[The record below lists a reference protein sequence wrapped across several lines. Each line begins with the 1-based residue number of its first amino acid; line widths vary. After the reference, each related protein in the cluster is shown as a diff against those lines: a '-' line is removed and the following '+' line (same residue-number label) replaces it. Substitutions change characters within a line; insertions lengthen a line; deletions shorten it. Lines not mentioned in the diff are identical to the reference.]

1 MLVDNP
7 ILNSP
12 FDEPA
17 RYWAY
22 EEGQPILREGRRPA
36 GYYLKARTRGP
47 QTSLF
52 EEEFVPLDL
61 VNTIRERVKAW
72 REQGYP
78 GVTPITRQLL
88 QHWNNPDRERKLFF
102 CQREAAET
110 LIWLVEAS
118 PAEKQGI
125 MVPKDAPSPSTESGG
140 LGATPAHSE
149 SSPLLTSPV
158 DGGGTAT
165 PSPPAGRAGVGANAA
180 AADGDITPLLTSPV
194 DGGETTTP
202 SPPAGRAGVGA
213 ISSPPAGRA
222 GVGAALT
229 RYACK
234 MATGS
239 GKTVVMGMVIAWQ
252 VLNKLANP
260 QDRRFS
266 DAVLLVCPNLTIKE
280 RLQVLLPWRS
290 NNYYDK
296 FDLVP
301 RGMLERLQQGK
312 FEITNW
318 HLFQPKDDSR
328 SRSVVQRGVESD
340 AAFCRRVLKELGN
353 KQNILVINDEA
364 HHAYRPAALPDEMR
378 EQLSPEEIEERE
390 EATVWVSGL
399 DRIHKVRGINFCADF
414 SATPFYIKGSGYQEG
429 APFPWIVSDFGLVD
443 AIESGIVKIPRVPV
457 DDNTGAL
464 IPKYFRLWEAINEAL
479 PASERQT
486 ARRRAKPESVLREA
500 EGALATLASEW
511 KRTFEAFQRGGS
523 PVPPVM
529 IVVCDSTDLAK
540 LVHEHI
546 ARGNV
551 LPELEN
557 GGNNGEVTFR
567 IDTKLLAEAEAAIE
581 GETKQET
588 AERIRKTVDTIGKL
602 EWDGEGEPPGKNI
615 RCVISVGMLNEGWDA
630 QNVTQILGLR
640 AFTSQLLCEQVVGRG
655 LRRVNYDDFSEPEYV
670 DVYGVPFE
678 VIPVKKKP
686 HRQAEVQS
694 VSTLVRALPERA
706 HLEIAFP
713 RVEGYV
719 FDVRQRIRINLDNVL
734 YLRIEPQA
742 EPTEVVAKPAVGY
755 RIGRPDRLWP
765 GTEVMQDRNP
775 FHQEKRLQATVYEI
789 AAELTRRLT
798 EKRTEWSARHLLF
811 PQVLDIVWEY
821 LENRVV
827 LVSLDTPLEEVAL
840 LKYKQRIIER
850 LTEAIEPDTEAGE
863 PLILPVIERFRPIGS
878 TSQVLFR
885 TARPCVGTT
894 KSHIS
899 HVVLDAPKWEHSVA
913 YQLETIPEVIAY
925 ARNDH
930 LDLTIPYEWQGVRH
944 EYRPDYLI
952 RWRCANGREVKVIL
966 EVKGFET
973 EQDRQKETAARRW
986 ARAVNHHGEF
996 GQWVFCVCREPSRV
1010 RDVITRAVSS
1020 LC

>member
-1 MLVDNP
+1 MSLLVDNP

-12 FDEPA
+12 FEEPA

-22 EEGQPILREGRRPA
+22 EEGQAVLKDGRRPA

-47 QTSLF
+47 QMAML

-61 VNTIRERVKAW
+61 VNTIRERVRTW

-88 QHWNNPDRERKLFF
+88 NHWNNPDRERKLFF

-118 PAEKQGI
+118 TAEKQGI
-125 MVPKDAPSPSTESGG
+125 AIPKDN
-140 LGATPAHSE
+140 
-149 SSPLLTSPV
+149 V
-158 DGGGTAT
+158 
-165 PSPPAGRAGVGANAA
+165 
-180 AADGDITPLLTSPV
+180 
-194 DGGETTTP
+194 
-202 SPPAGRAGVGA
+202 
-213 ISSPPAGRA
+213 
-222 GVGAALT
+222 LT

-266 DAVLLVCPNLTIKE
+266 DAVLLVCPNLTIRE
-280 RLQVLLPWRS
+280 RLQVLLPWKS
-290 NNYYDK
+290 GNYYEK

-301 RGMLERLQQGK
+301 YGMLERLQQGR
-312 FEITNW
+312 FQITNW

-340 AAFCRRVLKELGN
+340 TAFCRRVLKELGN

-364 HHAYRPAALPDEMR
+364 HHAYRPAPLPDELR
-378 EQLSPEEIEERE
+378 EQLSAEEIAERE

-399 DRIHKVRGINFCADF
+399 DKIHAIRGINFCADF
-414 SATPFYIKGSGYQEG
+414 SATPFYIKGSGYPEG
-429 APFPWIVSDFGLVD
+429 EPFPWIVSDFGLVD
-443 AIESGIVKIPRVPV
+443 AIESGIVKISRVPV
-457 DDNTGAL
+457 DDNTGAF
-464 IPKYFRLWEAINEAL
+464 IPKYFRLWEYIDQRL

-511 KRTFEAFQRGGS
+511 KKTFDEFQRAGS

-529 IVVCDSTDLAK
+529 IVVCDNTDLAK

-551 LPELEN
+551 LTELAN
-557 GGNNGEVTFR
+557 SPNQEVTFR
-567 IDTKLLAEAEAAIE
+567 IDTKLLAEAEAAVE
-581 GETKQET
+581 GETKAEA
-588 AERIRKTVDTIGKL
+588 AERLRKVVDTIGKA
-602 EWDGEGEPPGKNI
+602 EWEGEGDPPGKHI
-615 RCVISVGMLNEGWDA
+615 RCVVSVGMLNEGWDA

-655 LRRVNYDDFSEPEYV
+655 LRRLNYDDFSEPEYV

-686 HRQAEVQS
+686 VSRTEVQK
-694 VSTLVRALPERA
+694 VSTLVRALPERK
-706 HLEIAFP
+706 HLEITFP
-713 RVEGYV
+713 RVEGYIV
-719 FDVRQRIRINLDNVL
+719 DVRSRIRLNLNGVPFLQIGGD
-734 YLRIEPQA
+734 
-742 EPTEVVAKPAVGY
+742 EPTEVTVKPQVGY
-755 RIGRPDRLWP
+755 RIGRPDRLGP
-765 GTEVMQDRNP
+765 GAEVVHDRNP
-775 FHQEKRLQATVYEI
+775 FHREKRLQATVYEI
-789 AAELTRRLT
+789 AAELTRRLKG
-798 EKRTEWSARHLLF
+798 KREEWSARHVLF
-811 PQVLDIVWEY
+811 PQVLDAVWRY
-821 LENRVV
+821 LEERVV
-827 LVSLDTPLEEVAL
+827 VERDAPMEEIAL
-840 LKYKQRIIER
+840 PKYKQRIIER

-863 PLILPVIERFRPIGS
+863 PPILPIIERFRPIGS
-878 TSQVLFR
+878 TSEVLFR
-885 TARPCVGTT
+885 TVRPCVGTT
-894 KSHIS
+894 KSHVS
-899 HVVLDAPKWEHSVA
+899 HVVLDAQKWEHSVA
-913 YQLETIPEVIAY
+913 YQLERMPEVIAY

-930 LDLTIPYEWQGVRH
+930 LDFTIPYEWQGVRH

-952 RWRCANGREVKVIL
+952 RWRCKDGREVKVIL

-973 EQDRQKETAARRW
+973 EQDRQKETAAQRW
-986 ARAVNHHGEF
+986 VRAVNHHGEF
-996 GQWVFCVCREPSRV
+996 GRWVFCVCREPSRV
-1010 RDVITRAVSS
+1010 RNVIAKAVRSIRPCSPPAQIAGSS
-1020 LC
+1020 R

>member
-7 ILNSP
+7 IVNSP
-12 FDEPA
+12 LEEPS

-22 EEGQPILREGRRPA
+22 EEGQPVLKEGRRPA
-36 GYYLKARTRGP
+36 GYYFKARARGP
-47 QTSLF
+47 QMALL
-52 EEEFVPLDL
+52 EEEFVPLEV
-61 VNTIRERVKAW
+61 VNAIRQRVKAW

-88 QHWNNPDRERKLFF
+88 NHWNRPDRERKLFF

-110 LIWLVEAS
+110 LIWLVEA
-118 PAEKQGI
+118 PPGEKQGI
-125 MVPKDAPSPSTESGG
+125 AIPRDNG
-140 LGATPAHSE
+140 L
-149 SSPLLTSPV
+149 V
-158 DGGGTAT
+158 
-165 PSPPAGRAGVGANAA
+165 
-180 AADGDITPLLTSPV
+180 
-194 DGGETTTP
+194 
-202 SPPAGRAGVGA
+202 
-213 ISSPPAGRA
+213 
-222 GVGAALT
+222 

-280 RLQVLLPWRS
+280 RLQVLLPWKPG
-290 NNYYDK
+290 NYCEK

-301 RGMLERLQQGK
+301 RGFLERLQQGR
-312 FEITNW
+312 FQITNW
-318 HLFQPKDDSR
+318 HLFQPRDDSR
-328 SRSVVQRGVESD
+328 SRSVVQRGPEGD
-340 AAFCRRVLKELGN
+340 AAFCQRVLRELGN

-364 HHAYRPAALPDEMR
+364 HHAYRPAPLPEGLR
-378 EQLSPEEIEERE
+378 EQLSLEEIAERE

-399 DRIHKVRGINFCADF
+399 DRIHAVRGINFCADF
-414 SATPFYIKGSGYQEG
+414 SATPFYIKGSGYEEG

-464 IPKYFRLWEAINEAL
+464 IPAYFRLWEWINSRL

-500 EGALATLASEW
+500 EGALTTLASEW
-511 KRTFEAFQRGGS
+511 KKTFEAFQQASS

-529 IVVCDSTDLAK
+529 IVVCDNTDLAK

-546 ARGNV
+546 ASGATGATGGV
-551 LPELEN
+551 FEELKN
-557 GGNNGEVTFR
+557 QPGQEVTFR
-567 IDTKLLAEAEAAIE
+567 IDTKLLAEAESAIE
-581 GETKQET
+581 GETKQEV
-588 AERIRKTVDTIGKL
+588 AERLRKVVDTIGKT
-602 EWDGEGEPPGKNI
+602 EWEGEGDPPGKNI
-615 RCVISVGMLNEGWDA
+615 RCVVSVGMLNEGWDA

-655 LRRVNYDDFSEPEYV
+655 LRRMNYDDFSEPEYV

-686 HRQAEVQS
+686 TGRSEVQK
-694 VSTLVRALPERA
+694 VSTLVRALPERK
-706 HLEIAFP
+706 HLEITFP

-719 FDVRQRIRINLDNVL
+719 FDVRSRIRLNLDQVP
-734 YLRIEPQA
+734 YLEVAPTQ
-742 EPTEVVAKPAVGY
+742 EPTEVVSKPAVGY
-755 RIGRPDRLWP
+755 RIGRPDRLGP
-765 GTEVMQDRNP
+765 GPEVVHDRNP
-775 FHQEKRLQATVYEI
+775 FHREKRLQATVYEI
-789 AAELTRRLT
+789 AAELTRRLK
-798 EKRTEWSARHLLF
+798 EKREEWSARHVLF
-811 PQVLDIVWEY
+811 PQVLEAVWRYIE
-821 LENRVV
+821 ERVI
-827 LVSLDTPLEEVAL
+827 LTDPDTPLEEIAL
-840 LKYKQRIIER
+840 LRYKQRIIER

-863 PLILPVIERFRPIGS
+863 PPLLPVIERFRPIGS
-878 TSQVLFR
+878 TSEVLFR
-885 TARPCVGTT
+885 TVRSCVGTV

-899 HVVLDAPKWEHSVA
+899 HVVLDAPGWEHSVA
-913 YQLETIPEVIAY
+913 YQLERIPEVIAY

-930 LDLTIPYEWQGVRH
+930 LDFTIPYEWEGVRH

-952 RWRCANGREVKVIL
+952 RWRMPDGGEVKIIL
-966 EVKGFET
+966 EVKGFTT

-986 ARAVNHHGEF
+986 VRAVNHHGGF
-996 GQWVFCVCREPSRV
+996 GKWAFYLCEEP
-1010 RDVITRAVSS
+1010 RDIRRKIEEA
-1020 LC
+1020 LKKQLELA